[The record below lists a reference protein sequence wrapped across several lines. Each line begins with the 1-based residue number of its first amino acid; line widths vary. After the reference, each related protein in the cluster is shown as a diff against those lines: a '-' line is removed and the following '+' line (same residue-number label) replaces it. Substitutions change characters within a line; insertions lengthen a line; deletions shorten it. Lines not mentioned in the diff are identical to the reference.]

1 MPLFHSFR
9 KAAAAAVIALLS
21 TGPTPLVAQS
31 EDTAEL
37 DALVA
42 VIEAWRHSPHGDYA
56 SESFTHWNE
65 DGAVPENCA
74 ACHSQP
80 GFLDFLGTD
89 GREAGVV
96 NHPAAINAVIG
107 CASCHVEEAH
117 ALDAVTLPSG
127 VVLDGLGPNAT
138 CTVCHAGRTSS
149 DSVSA
154 AVDTLPADTVAPEL
168 GFINV
173 HYGIAAAV
181 MEGGDGRAGFHYPG
195 QDYAGAFGHV
205 PGADTCVAC
214 HEPHSTEVALDGCL
228 SCHRGVEDPR
238 DIRMQNGDF
247 DGDGDNSGGIHAE
260 IMGLQ
265 ALLYEAIQSYAA
277 EVAGTPI
284 GYAEGSYPYF
294 FADSD
299 GDGAIAGDEAA
310 FPNRY
315 QSWTP
320 RLLQAAYNYQV
331 ALQDPGGYVHN
342 PTYLMQLLHD
352 SIESLASQV
361 AVDTADIARP

>member
-1 MPLFHSFR
+1 MPMFHPSHCT
-9 KAAAAAVIALLS
+9 AAAALIVLLT
-21 TGPTPLVAQS
+21 TGPAPLAAQS
-31 EDTAEL
+31 QDGAEL
-37 DALVA
+37 DALIA
-42 VIEAWRHSPHGDYA
+42 AIEAWRHSPHGDYT

-89 GREAGVV
+89 GRDAGIV

-117 ALDAVTLPSG
+117 ALDAVALPSG
-127 VVLDGLGPNAT
+127 VTLEGLGANAT
-138 CTVCHAGRTSS
+138 CTVCHSGRASS
-149 DSVSA
+149 DTVSA
-154 AVDTLPADTVAPEL
+154 AVDTMSADIVSPEL

-181 MEGGDGRAGFHYPG
+181 MQGGDGRAGFHYPG
-195 QDYAGAFGHV
+195 QAYVGAFRHV
-205 PGADTCVAC
+205 RGADSCVAC
-214 HEPHSTEVALDGCL
+214 HEPHSTEVALDGCQ
-228 SCHRGVEDPR
+228 SCHRGVENPR
-238 DIRMQNGDF
+238 DIRMRNGDF

-260 IMGLQ
+260 ITGLQ
-265 ALLYEAIQSYAA
+265 AVLYEAIQTYGT

-284 GYAEGSYPYF
+284 GYAEGRFPYF
-294 FADSD
+294 FTDSD
-299 GDGAIAGDEAA
+299 GDGSIAGDEAA

-342 PTYLMQLLHD
+342 PTYLLQLLHD
-352 SIESLASQV
+352 SIESLSARV
-361 AVDTADIARP
+361 EVDMAGIARP